1 MINSTPPSEQDAT
14 QARRHRWVYSAVVI
28 GMVVLGGATWW
39 AVRHSSASGA
49 DASGQGGGQ
58 GNGPGGGRRGGVA
71 TTVGTANAETADMPV
86 VLEALGTVMPTATVT
101 IVPQVS
107 GTILRVLF
115 HEGQLAKAGEVLATI
130 DPKPFEIAR
139 MQAEGALQRDQA
151 NLESAHLTLSRYQ
164 TLLKQ
169 DSIAAQDVDTQA
181 ATVKQLEGTVVT
193 DQAAL
198 NAAKLN
204 LSYTNIVAPI
214 SGRLGLRVVDVGNYV
229 TAGVST
235 GVAVITV
242 MDPIDVEFSIPQ
254 DQIPSLMKRV
264 TVDKAVLAAT
274 ALDRTR
280 VNTLAQ
286 GHFSTLDNRVD
297 ITTGTVKAKAQFP
310 NKDATL
316 FPNQFV
322 NVRILADTLKNVIVV
337 PTGAVRQGAS
347 GQFVYALDTSNS
359 TVSMRP
365 VKTGQSD
372 GGRIVITDGL
382 QSGETVITEGA
393 DRLKDGAKVK
403 LPVAQATTDN
413 GDTKPKHRKKKHTE
427 QS

>member
-1 MINSTPPSEQDAT
+1 MSTTPPQPEVVT
-14 QARRHRWVYSAVVI
+14 QNRHRWVYGAVI
-28 GMVVLGGATWW
+28 GGLLLLGGVTWW
-39 AVRHSSASGA
+39 VLHHNAGDNGA
-49 DASGQGGGQ
+49 GNA
-58 GNGPGGGRRGGVA
+58 NGPGPGGRRGGIA
-71 TTVGTANAETADMPV
+71 TTVGTAVAETADMPV
-86 VLEALGTVMPTATVT
+86 ILEALGTVMPTATVT
-101 IVPQVS
+101 VVPQVS
-107 GTILRVLF
+107 GTIARVLF
-115 HEGQLAKAGEVLATI
+115 REGQLTKAGDVLATI

-139 MQAEGALQRDQA
+139 MQAEGALQRDEA
-151 NLESAHLTLSRYQ
+151 NLESARLTLTRYQ

-181 ATVKQLEGTVVT
+181 AMVKQLQGTVLT

-204 LSYTNIVAPI
+204 LSYTNITAPI

-229 TAGVST
+229 TTGAAT

-242 MDPIDVEFSIPQ
+242 MDPIDVQFSIPQ

-264 TVDKAVLAAT
+264 TVDKAVLPAA

-280 VNTLAQ
+280 VNVLAQ

-297 ITTGTVKAKAQFP
+297 TTTGTVKAKAQFP

-322 NVRILADTLKNVIVV
+322 NVRIVTDTLKNVVV
-337 PTGAVRQGAS
+337 IPTSAVRQGAN
-347 GQFVYALDTSNS
+347 GQFVYALNDDS
-359 TVSMRP
+359 TVSMRT

-372 GGRIVITDGL
+372 GNKIVIIDGL

-403 LPVAQATTDN
+403 LPVAHTANDKAAA
-413 GDTKPKHRKKKHTE
+413 GEEKHKHKKKK
-427 QS
+427 QSQQP